1 MGKSFINQML
11 PVLSYEFK
19 VTVEICGENTTQQ
32 TMPI

>member
-19 VTVEICGENTTQQ
+19 VTVEISFQASEASRG
-32 TMPI
+32 